1 MIHTSNMPKRLYRS
15 NSNRIL
21 GGVCGGI
28 AEYFNVDPVIIRLI
42 WIVFTVIYGFGI
54 LLYLIAWV
62 IIPESPEG
70 YSPPQ
75 QGSGTT
81 AFSLDRRG
89 QKALVVFGLILVLI
103 GVLEFTRLSE
113 PIRVLAAT
121 AFSFPFIFIWLGI
134 LVIVIALMSRR

>member
-1 MIHTSNMPKRLYRS
+1 MPKRLYRS

-62 IIPESPEG
+62 IIPRSPEG

-113 PIRVLAAT
+113 PIRALAAT

>member
-1 MIHTSNMPKRLYRS
+1 MSNVPKRLYRS

-28 AEYFNVDPVIIRLI
+28 AEYFNVDPVIVRLI

-62 IIPESPEG
+62 IIPRSPEG

-75 QGSGTT
+75 QGGGTT
-81 AFSLDRRG
+81 AFSLNRGARR
-89 QKALVVFGLILVLI
+89 ALVVFGLILVLF
-103 GVLEFTRLSE
+103 GALEITGLSK
-113 PIRVLAAT
+113 PIKAFIAST
-121 AFSFPFIFIWLGI
+121 FSFPFIFIWLGI
-134 LVIVIALMSRR
+134 TIIVIAVLSRR